1 MRSINYLD
9 DASDLTSALDGLDS
23 GFGVIGAS
31 AVWSV
36 IALIIAIIGGICL
49 YFTVFS
55 DKNKDKYTGFMAK
68 FYDFVKFKKMF
79 ITSFLKALYIVLA
92 IYITLLSFGL
102 ISTSFLA
109 FLMTLIV
116 GNITLRVI
124 FEFSLVILGIYEN
137 TNEIAKNTKNNK

>member
-1 MRSINYLD
+1 MHNSINYLN
-9 DASDLTSALDGLDS
+9 DASDLTSALGDLDS

-92 IYITLLSFGL
+92 IYITLISFGL

-116 GNITLRVI
+116 GNIVLRVI
-124 FEFSLVILGIYEN
+124 FEFSLVMLGIYEN
-137 TNEIAKNTKNNK
+137 TSEIAKNTRK